1 MEVPYHPLVVHFPI
15 ALSVILPPLI
25 VAFAY
30 LIKTNR
36 MNPVSWLII
45 ISLQIMTVAT
55 SYMAMETGES
65 EEETVERVVS
75 KKLIHEHEEA
85 AEIFVGSTVIVL
97 VLSIAVF
104 FIRKDLGFIIKMI
117 IALISVLSIFLSYR
131 TGKLGGELVYKHGG
145 ASAYLEEP
153 SSQGLLPTPGLKT
166 SESPYPVEENESLKP
181 DEHDY
186 GTGDDAEGALDEES
200 KIED

>member
-1 MEVPYHPLVVHFPI
+1 MEVPFHPVIVHFPI
-15 ALSVILPPLI
+15 ALSFVLPPLI

-30 LIKTNR
+30 FIKTNR

-45 ISLQIMTVAT
+45 ISLQLMVVVTGYV
-55 SYMAMETGES
+55 AMESGED

-85 AEIFVGSTVIVL
+85 AEIFVGSTVISL

-104 FIRKDLGFIIKMI
+104 FIRKDLGFIIKVI
-117 IALISVLSIFLSYR
+117 IASISALSIFLAYR
-131 TGKLGGELVYKHGG
+131 TGKLGGELVYKHGA
-145 ASAYLEEP
+145 ASSYSEQLG
-153 SSQGLLPTPGLKT
+153 SQGLLPTPGLNT
-166 SESPYPVEENESLKP
+166 SESTYPVEENESLKT
-181 DEHDY
+181 DDNDY
-186 GTGDDAEGALDEES
+186 GNGDDSDGVADEES

>member
-25 VAFAY
+25 VVFAY
-30 LIKTNR
+30 LIKTNK

-55 SYMAMETGES
+55 GYMAMETGES

-97 VLSIAVF
+97 VLCVAVF
-104 FIRKDLGFIIKMI
+104 FIRKDFGFIIKMI
-117 IALISVLSIFLSYR
+117 IASISLFSLFLSYK

-145 ASAYLEEP
+145 ASAYVEGP
-153 SSQGLLPTPGLKT
+153 TSQGLLPTTGLKT
-166 SESPYPVEENESLKP
+166 RESFHPIEENESLKV

-186 GTGDDAEGALDEES
+186 GNEGETEEGLDENH

>member
-15 ALSVILPPLI
+15 ALSFILPPLI
-25 VAFAY
+25 VVFAY
-30 LIKTNR
+30 FIKTNR

-45 ISLQIMTVAT
+45 ISLQLMIVAT
-55 SYMAMETGES
+55 GYIAMETGEND
-65 EEETVERVVS
+65 EETVERVVP

-85 AEIFVGSTVIVL
+85 AEIFVGSGVIVL
-97 VLSIAVF
+97 VLSVAVF

-117 IALISVLSIFLSYR
+117 IAFISLISLFLSIK

-145 ASAYLEEP
+145 ASAYIEE
-153 SSQGLLPTPGLKT
+153 SSPQGLLPTPGLNT
-166 SESPYPVEENESLKP
+166 SESPYPVEENESLKA

-186 GTGDDAEGALDEES
+186 GAGDDAEGALDEES